1 MFISR
6 IKIQNIKGKK
16 SWENV
21 FDGLYSNKVNLFVAP
36 NGFGKSTLT
45 TAFIA
50 AAHGNMKLN
59 KDDYYEQKE
68 SNNPCLEIT
77 YKDDSGNV
85 KTVIT
90 DEQNGNVSQAFT
102 IYVINNPVYAKST
115 SRNLGGFNSNTA
127 KLYIKAI
134 EVADKP
140 ESCKVEYCIKE
151 IKRFFGRNILNLKE
165 FFKSEEG
172 LRFICE
178 HRDLIQKCIDQ
189 KRINNTLAVVNSS
202 NISQSLDSL
211 RKHKAIVE
219 LMDSLKVK
227 FSLTEKEQVEYLL
240 QIIRIVK
247 NNSFDNIKKALEYV
261 SFKNLQERLDVNL
274 EKFNTTGQEL
284 KATIKRNKLRIEFGS
299 ANRMSNGERDVLS
312 FVANLIAFSTKVKN
326 KPSIL
331 VIDEVFDYLDG
342 ANLLAVQFYLSRLIK
357 YLKDEGRTVIPII
370 MTHLDPDVFST
381 YCFKK
386 MAIHYLTNS
395 SKINMDD
402 DLVKL
407 FQLRTVLKERNDNN
421 VYDLEKYLLH
431 YHPDNWELSN
441 SLKQSLPNE
450 FYPDS
455 KSFRDYLYNSVE
467 KYLHDGNYNALA
479 IILGLRIKVEER
491 TLALIP
497 DDKKEGYLEAKGAN
511 NKLAYAESCACEIP
525 ELYYLLQSLYNES
538 IHLSNKEKENR
549 NKIESAYLK
558 LSSNIVK
565 EMIRDVFK

>member
-21 FDGLYSNKVNLFVAP
+21 FDGLSSNKVNLFVAP

-77 YKDDSGNV
+77 YKDDSGNI

-140 ESCKVEYCIKE
+140 ETCKVNYCIKDLKQ
-151 IKRFFGRNILNLKE
+151 ILGRNTLNLKE

-178 HRDLIQKCIDQ
+178 HRDLIRKCIDQ

-211 RKHKAIVE
+211 RKHKIIVE

-227 FSLTEKEQVEYLL
+227 FPLTEKEQVEYLL
-240 QIIRIVK
+240 QIIRIVI

-370 MTHLDPDVFST
+370 MTHLDPAVFST

-402 DLVKL
+402 ELVKL
-407 FQLRTVLKERNDNN
+407 FQLRTVLKESNDEN

-431 YHPDNWELSN
+431 YYPDNWELSN
-441 SLKQSLPNE
+441 SLKQLLPNE

-467 KYLHDGNYNALA
+467 KYLHDDDYNALA

-497 DDKKEGYLEAKGAN
+497 DDKKEEYLKAKGAN

-549 NKIESAYLK
+549 NRIESAYLK
-558 LSSNIVK
+558 LSSNIIK
-565 EMIRDVFK
+565 EMIREVFK

>member
-21 FDGLYSNKVNLFVAP
+21 FDGLSSNKVNLFVAP

-77 YKDDSGNV
+77 YKDDSGNI

-140 ESCKVEYCIKE
+140 ETCKVNYCIKDLKQ
-151 IKRFFGRNILNLKE
+151 ILGRNTLNLKE

-178 HRDLIQKCIDQ
+178 HRDLIRKCIDQ

-211 RKHKAIVE
+211 RKHKIIVE

-240 QIIRIVK
+240 QIIRIVI

-370 MTHLDPDVFST
+370 MTHLDPAVFST

-402 DLVKL
+402 ELVKL
-407 FQLRTVLKERNDNN
+407 FQLRTVLKESNDEN

-431 YHPDNWELSN
+431 YYPDNWELSN
-441 SLKQSLPNE
+441 SLKQLLPNE

-467 KYLHDGNYNALA
+467 KYLHDDDYNALA

-497 DDKKEGYLEAKGAN
+497 DDKKEEYLKAKGAN

-549 NKIESAYLK
+549 NRIESAYLK
-558 LSSNIVK
+558 LSSNIIK
-565 EMIRDVFK
+565 EMIREVFK

>member
-140 ESCKVEYCIKE
+140 ETCKVDYCIKDLKQ
-151 IKRFFGRNILNLKE
+151 ILGRNTLNLKE

-178 HRDLIQKCIDQ
+178 HRDLIRKCIDQ

-211 RKHKAIVE
+211 RKHKIIVE

-240 QIIRIVK
+240 QIIRIVI

-370 MTHLDPDVFST
+370 MTHLDPAVFST

-402 DLVKL
+402 ELVKL
-407 FQLRTVLKERNDNN
+407 FQLRTVLKESNDDN

-431 YHPDNWELSN
+431 YYPDNWELSN
-441 SLKQSLPNE
+441 SLKQLLPNE
-450 FYPDS
+450 FYSDS

-467 KYLHDGNYNALA
+467 KYLHDDDYNALA
-479 IILGLRIKVEER
+479 IILGLRIKIEER
-491 TLALIP
+491 TLALLP
-497 DDKKEGYLEAKGAN
+497 DDKKEEYLKAKGAN

-549 NKIESAYLK
+549 NRIESAYLK
-558 LSSNIVK
+558 LSSNIIK
-565 EMIRDVFK
+565 EMIREVFK

>member
-21 FDGLYSNKVNLFVAP
+21 FDGLSSNKVNLFVAP

-77 YKDDSGNV
+77 YKDDSGNI

-140 ESCKVEYCIKE
+140 ETCKVNYCIKDLKQ
-151 IKRFFGRNILNLKE
+151 ILGRNTLNLKE

-211 RKHKAIVE
+211 RKHKIIVE

-227 FSLTEKEQVEYLL
+227 FPLTEKEQVEYLL
-240 QIIRIVK
+240 QIIRIVI

-370 MTHLDPDVFST
+370 MTHLDPAVFST

-402 DLVKL
+402 ELVKL
-407 FQLRTVLKERNDNN
+407 FQLRTVLKESNDEN

-431 YHPDNWELSN
+431 YYPDNW
-441 SLKQSLPNE
+441 
-450 FYPDS
+450 
-455 KSFRDYLYNSVE
+455 
-467 KYLHDGNYNALA
+467 
-479 IILGLRIKVEER
+479 
-491 TLALIP
+491 
-497 DDKKEGYLEAKGAN
+497 GY
-511 NKLAYAESCACEIP
+511 C
-525 ELYYLLQSLYNES
+525 Q
-538 IHLSNKEKENR
+538 
-549 NKIESAYLK
+549 
-558 LSSNIVK
+558 
-565 EMIRDVFK
+565 

>member
-140 ESCKVEYCIKE
+140 ETCKVDYCIKE
-151 IKRFFGRNILNLKE
+151 LKQILGRNTLNLKE

-178 HRDLIQKCIDQ
+178 HRDLIRKCIDQ

-211 RKHKAIVE
+211 RKHKIIVE

-240 QIIRIVK
+240 QIIRIVI

-357 YLKDEGRTVIPII
+357 YLKDEGKTVIPII
-370 MTHLDPDVFST
+370 MTHLDPAVFST

-402 DLVKL
+402 ELVKL
-407 FQLRTVLKERNDNN
+407 FQLRTVLKESNDEN

-431 YHPDNWELSN
+431 YYPDNWELSN
-441 SLKQSLPNE
+441 SLKQLLPNE

-467 KYLHDGNYNALA
+467 KYLHDDDYNALA

-497 DDKKEGYLEAKGAN
+497 DDKKEEYLKAKGAN

-549 NKIESAYLK
+549 NRIESAYLK
-558 LSSNIVK
+558 LSSNIIK
-565 EMIRDVFK
+565 EMIREVFK

>member
-140 ESCKVEYCIKE
+140 ETCKVDYCIKE
-151 IKRFFGRNILNLKE
+151 LKQILGRNTLNLKE

-178 HRDLIQKCIDQ
+178 HRDLIRKCIDQ

-211 RKHKAIVE
+211 RKHKIIVE

-240 QIIRIVK
+240 QIIRIVI

-370 MTHLDPDVFST
+370 MTHLDPAVFST

-402 DLVKL
+402 ELVKL
-407 FQLRTVLKERNDNN
+407 FQLRTVLKESNDNN

-431 YHPDNWELSN
+431 YYPDNWELSN
-441 SLKQSLPNE
+441 SLKQLLPNE

-467 KYLHDGNYNALA
+467 KYLHDDDYNALA

-491 TLALIP
+491 ILALIP
-497 DDKKEGYLEAKGAN
+497 DDKKEEYLEVKGAN
-511 NKLAYAESCACEIP
+511 KKLAYAEFCGCEVP

-538 IHLSNKEKENR
+538 IHLSSREKENR
-549 NKIESAYLK
+549 NKIENAYLK

-565 EMIRDVFK
+565 EMIREVFK

>member
-1 MFISR
+1 MI
-6 IKIQNIKGKK
+6 
-16 SWENV
+16 
-21 FDGLYSNKVNLFVAP
+21 
-36 NGFGKSTLT
+36 
-45 TAFIA
+45 
-50 AAHGNMKLN
+50 
-59 KDDYYEQKE
+59 
-68 SNNPCLEIT
+68 
-77 YKDDSGNV
+77 
-85 KTVIT
+85 
-90 DEQNGNVSQAFT
+90 
-102 IYVINNPVYAKST
+102 
-115 SRNLGGFNSNTA
+115 
-127 KLYIKAI
+127 
-134 EVADKP
+134 
-140 ESCKVEYCIKE
+140 
-151 IKRFFGRNILNLKE
+151 
-165 FFKSEEG
+165 
-172 LRFICE
+172 
-178 HRDLIQKCIDQ
+178 
-189 KRINNTLAVVNSS
+189 
-202 NISQSLDSL
+202 
-211 RKHKAIVE
+211 
-219 LMDSLKVK
+219 
-227 FSLTEKEQVEYLL
+227 
-240 QIIRIVK
+240 

-407 FQLRTVLKERNDNN
+407 FQLRTVLKESNDDN

-431 YHPDNWELSN
+431 YYPDNWELSN
-441 SLKQSLPNE
+441 SLKQLLPNE

-467 KYLHDGNYNALA
+467 KYLHDDDYNALA

-497 DDKKEGYLEAKGAN
+497 DDKKEEYLKAKGAN

-549 NKIESAYLK
+549 NRIESAYLK
-558 LSSNIVK
+558 LSSNIIK
-565 EMIRDVFK
+565 EMIREVFK